1 MIGTIYYKVSRCSKK
16 YLPIRYQIKV
26 QHELNQTL
34 TFTTSCS
41 LPEHTISTISTQKC
55 DHCVIFAIV
64 CGGLS
69 SKESFKFLHCLNF
82 MILPDTGRL
91 KHLLLRCYILCSANL
106 WSSKGHMLCPSV
118 SVLLLLECMALRWHL
133 LSVFYCQCS
142 ASHFDGEW
150 CTFSGFYVTHGCLGL
165 TYLCI
170 SSSHFL
176 VSLWFLWWKRLL
188 NFKVSNWCQILHG
201 SNPRRLNYLISIGN

>member
-106 WSSKGHMLCPSV
+106 WSSQGHMLCPSV
-118 SVLLLLECMALRWHL
+118 VQFRFMTGRMYGLALALVIGVLLPIVCFALR
-133 LSVFYCQCS
+133 
-142 ASHFDGEW
+142 
-150 CTFSGFYVTHGCLGL
+150 
-165 TYLCI
+165 
-170 SSSHFL
+170 
-176 VSLWFLWWKRLL
+176 
-188 NFKVSNWCQILHG
+188 
-201 SNPRRLNYLISIGN
+201 